1 MRKAITPDNWK
12 LKVLKTDRNEV
23 RLHVSTALVSI
34 FYKDAAGLKSA
45 YNWVKANVGKAVAFG
60 IKEEYRRLKKQGA

>member
-12 LKVLKTDRNEV
+12 LKVLKTDRNEI

-45 YNWVKANVGKAVAFG
+45 YNWVKINVGKSVAFG
-60 IKEEYRRLKKQGA
+60 IKEEYKKFKMQGA